1 MERIWSGGF
10 AQKRIPALLVK
21 ASMSKSK
28 LTWFLRGARALACV
42 PAVVLTVSMVGF
54 SGIAREAGLTWEHA
68 AFMTIAVW
76 AMPAQIIM
84 VGAIGAGVSLPAVA
98 LAVALSSAR
107 LLPMVAALT
116 PELQSHRSHRIRLM
130 MLSHFV
136 VITSWVFA
144 MQTLKNVPQEARST
158 FFAGFAI
165 TLAIINTVVVA
176 LAFQALS
183 VFPAIVASM
192 LAFLT
197 PAYFLLSLYGSA
209 RDAAGRYALA
219 FGMGL
224 LPVVHQLTP
233 EFDILLAGVVA
244 GIAAFTVERTFAKV
258 IRRRQEATIR
268 E

>member
-1 MERIWSGGF
+1 
-10 AQKRIPALLVK
+10 
-21 ASMSKSK
+21 
-28 LTWFLRGARALACV
+28 
-42 PAVVLTVSMVGF
+42 
-54 SGIAREAGLTWEHA
+54 
-68 AFMTIAVW
+68 MTIAVW
-76 AMPAQIIM
+76 AMPAQLIM

-107 LLPMVAALT
+107 LLPMVAALA
-116 PELQSHRSHRIRLM
+116 PELRSDRSHRIRLM

-144 MQTLKNVPQEARST
+144 MQTLKDVPREQRST

-165 TLAIINTVVVA
+165 TLAVVNTAIVA

-197 PAYFLLSLYGSA
+197 PAYFLMSLYGSA
-209 RDAAGRYALA
+209 RDAAGRYALV

-224 LPVVHQLTP
+224 LPVGHRLAP
-233 EFDILLAGVVA
+233 EFDILLAGVIG
-244 GIAAFTVERTFAKV
+244 GIAAFAVERTLA
-258 IRRRQEATIR
+258 RTTRSQHGAQSR